1 MSEEHQ
7 HKADDS
13 LASDAAKPHDRRLDS
28 SGEEHPAV
36 QPLPFDLIALESTRT
51 GLSILGLG
59 LGLVAFAVP
68 MVVGALARADHWV
81 SISGWLVTA
90 LGFFGVIVGVRI
102 SAPTPHGPLPQFARG
117 AAICLGIVALISAV
131 VQGFTDTPLIFPY
144 FNTATDGVLPFI
156 HEAARVALLALPW
169 ILWRFCQYRGLTGR
183 AIVWL
188 WIAMAGSVLALAA
201 RFTETTNALLYGFP
215 MLGVIVFIA
224 ARQTSRDVWLDA
236 LYRNTKFHALA
247 KPNASVE
254 PLRPAGD
261 R

>member
-1 MSEEHQ
+1 MSEQHEHGN
-7 HKADDS
+7 D
-13 LASDAAKPHDRRLDS
+13 ASSAGASAKPHDPRLDS

-51 GLSILGLG
+51 GLRILGLG

-68 MVVGALARADHWV
+68 MVLGSSARADRWV
-81 SISGWLVTA
+81 SLAGWVLTA
-90 LGFFGVIVGVRI
+90 LGFLCVVLGVTIM
-102 SAPTPHGPLPQFARG
+102 APTPHGPLPKLARV
-117 AAICLGIVALISAV
+117 AAILFGIAALISAI
-131 VQGFTDTPLIFPY
+131 VQGFTHRSLIFPY
-144 FNTATDGVLPFI
+144 FNTATDGVVPFI
-156 HEAARVALLALPW
+156 NEAARVALLALPW

-188 WIAMAGSVLALAA
+188 WIAMAGSALALAA

-215 MLGVIVFIA
+215 LLGVIVFFA

-236 LYRNTKFHALA
+236 LYRNTKFHALS
-247 KPNASVE
+247 KPSATVE